1 MQTLKH
7 IGIIALNTFRESI
20 RDKILYNIGFLAIA
34 LTLFS
39 IVLGEWSVFD
49 RAYVIKSTT
58 LSVMSLSGLLISI
71 FVGISLVQ
79 KEIQRRTV
87 LTLLSKPISRASFIV
102 GKYFGLL
109 AVVAVHLM
117 LLTAIYYVMLFLTG
131 SAPTLSLLTAIYYVM
146 LFLTGS
152 DPSISLLTAIYLIFC
167 EMAVVIAVALLFSS
181 FSSTVLSALFTLGV
195 YFAGHLSDQLLE
207 QVRFATRM
215 GELNGTSSMLFQKAA
230 EVIHAIFPGLY
241 RYNVTTY
248 VVHGVALPDM
258 YVFWNSIYAL
268 GYIGVFLAIANWW
281 FSRRDFL

>member
-1 MQTLKH
+1 VQTLKH

-34 LTLFS
+34 MTLFS

-87 LTLLSKPISRASFIV
+87 LTLLSKPISRAAFIV

-109 AVVAVHLM
+109 AVVAVHLV

-131 SAPTLSLLTAIYYVM
+131 SNPTL
-146 LFLTGS
+146 
-152 DPSISLLTAIYLIFC
+152 DLLTAIYLIFC

-215 GELNGTSSMLFQKAA
+215 GELQGGSSIFFQKAA
-230 EVIHAIFPGLY
+230 EVIHAVFPGLY

-258 YVFWNSIYAL
+258 YVFWNSVYAL
-268 GYIGVFLAIANWW
+268 GYIGVFLAIASWW

>member
-20 RDKILYNIGFLAIA
+20 RDKILYNIGLFAIGLA
-34 LTLFS
+34 LFS

-87 LTLLSKPISRASFIV
+87 LTLLSKPISRATFIV

-109 AVVAVHLM
+109 AVVAVHLA
-117 LLTAIYYVMLFLTG
+117 LLTLIYYTILFLTN
-131 SAPTLSLLTAIYYVM
+131 SEPTLSLLTAIY
-146 LFLTGS
+146 
-152 DPSISLLTAIYLIFC
+152 LIFW
-167 EMAVVIAVALLFSS
+167 EMAVVIAIALLFSS
-181 FSSTVLSALFTLGV
+181 FSSTILSALFTLGV
-195 YFAGHLSDQLLE
+195 YFAGHLSNQLLE
-207 QVRFATRM
+207 QIRFASRM
-215 GELNGTSSMLFQKAA
+215 GEMGDASTALLEKVAV
-230 EVIHAIFPGLY
+230 VIHAVFPGLY
-241 RYNVTTY
+241 RYNVTSY
-248 VVHGVALPDM
+248 VVHGLALPDM
-258 YVFWNSIYAL
+258 YLFWNTVYAI
-268 GYIGVFLAIANWW
+268 GYVGVFLAIASWW

>member
-1 MQTLKH
+1 MQTLKY
-7 IGIIALNTFRESI
+7 IAIIAHNTFRESI
-20 RDKILYNIGFLAIA
+20 RDKILYNIVFLAIA

-87 LTLLSKPISRASFIV
+87 LTLLSKPISRVTFIV

-109 AVVAVHLM
+109 AVVAVHLTI
-117 LLTAIYYVMLFLTG
+117 LTGIYYAMLFVME
-131 SAPTLSLLTAIYYVM
+131 ANPTL
-146 LFLTGS
+146 
-152 DPSISLLTAIYLIFC
+152 SLLTAIYLIFC

-181 FSSTVLSALFTLGV
+181 FSSTILSALFTLGV
-195 YFAGHLSDQLLE
+195 YFAGHLCNELLE
-207 QVRFATRM
+207 QVRFTSRMNEMSDASAAILEKIAT
-215 GELNGTSSMLFQKAA
+215 
-230 EVIHAIFPGLY
+230 VIHAVFPGLY
-241 RYNVTTY
+241 RYNVTSY
-248 VVHGVALPDM
+248 VVHGISLPDM
-258 YVFWNSIYAL
+258 YVFWNTVYAL
-268 GYIGVFLAIANWW
+268 GYVGVFLAIASWW

>member
-1 MQTLKH
+1 MLKH
-7 IGIIALNTFRESI
+7 IGIIAHNTFRESI
-20 RDKILYNIGFLAIA
+20 RDKILYNIVFLAIA

-87 LTLLSKPISRASFIV
+87 LTLLSKPISRVTFIV

-109 AVVAVHLM
+109 AVVAVHLAI
-117 LLTAIYYVMLFLTG
+117 LTCIFYVMLFVIG
-131 SAPTLSLLTAIYYVM
+131 AGPTANLL
-146 LFLTGS
+146 L
-152 DPSISLLTAIYLIFC
+152 AIYLIFC

-195 YFAGHLSDQLLE
+195 YFAGHLSNQLLE
-207 QVRFATRM
+207 QVRFASRM
-215 GELNGTSSMLFQKAA
+215 GEMGDTSTALFEKAA
-230 EVIHAIFPGLY
+230 VVIHAVFPGLY
-241 RYNVTTY
+241 RYNVTGY

-258 YVFWNSIYAL
+258 YLFWNTVYAV
-268 GYIGVFLAIANWW
+268 GYVGVFLGVASWW

>member
-1 MQTLKH
+1 MQTVKH
-7 IGIIALNTFRESI
+7 IGVIAFNTFRESI
-20 RDKILYNIGFLAIA
+20 RDKILYNIGLLAVA
-34 LTLFS
+34 LAFFS

-87 LTLLSKPISRASFIV
+87 LTLLSKPISRASFII

-109 AVVAVHLM
+109 AVVSVHLV
-117 LLTAIYYVMLFLTG
+117 LLTCIFYLILLCTNA
-131 SAPTLSLLTAIYYVM
+131 SPTLSILTAVYM
-146 LFLTGS
+146 
-152 DPSISLLTAIYLIFC
+152 IFC

-195 YFAGHLSDQLLE
+195 YFAGHLSNQLLE
-207 QVRFATRM
+207 QIQFASRM
-215 GELNGTSSMLFQKAA
+215 GEMGDTSTAILEKAA
-230 EVIHAIFPGLY
+230 VVIHAVFPGLY
-241 RYNVTTY
+241 RYNITNY
-248 VVHGVALPDM
+248 VVHGLALPDM
-258 YVFWNSIYAL
+258 YVFWNTLYAL
-268 GYIGVFLAIANWW
+268 GYVGVFLGVASWW

>member
-1 MQTLKH
+1 MQTLRN

-20 RDKILYNIGFLAIA
+20 RDKILYNIVFLAIA

-102 GKYFGLL
+102 GKYLGLL
-109 AVVAVHLM
+109 AVVAVHL
-117 LLTAIYYVMLFLTG
+117 LILTCIFYAMLFII
-131 SAPTLSLLTAIYYVM
+131 SAEPTFNLLS
-146 LFLTGS
+146 
-152 DPSISLLTAIYLIFC
+152 AIYLIFC

-195 YFAGHLSDQLLE
+195 YFAGHLSNQLLE
-207 QVRFATRM
+207 QVRFASRM
-215 GELNGTSSMLFQKAA
+215 GEMGDSSSAIFEKAA
-230 EVIHAIFPGLY
+230 VVIHAVFPGLY

-258 YVFWNSIYAL
+258 YLFWNTIYAL
-268 GYIGVFLAIANWW
+268 GYVGVFLAIASWW

>member
-49 RAYVIKSTT
+49 RA
-58 LSVMSLSGLLISI
+58 MSLSGLLISI

-87 LTLLSKPISRASFIV
+87 LTLLSKPISRAAFIV

-109 AVVAVHLM
+109 AVVAVHLV
-117 LLTAIYYVMLFLTG
+117 LLTGIYYAILWVTN
-131 SAPTLSLLTAIYYVM
+131 SSPTL
-146 LFLTGS
+146 
-152 DPSISLLTAIYLIFC
+152 SLLTAIYLIFC

-195 YFAGHLSDQLLE
+195 YFAGHLSDQLME
-207 QVRFATRM
+207 QVKFASRM
-215 GELNGTSSMLFQKAA
+215 GELQGTSSAILEKAA
-230 EVIHAIFPGLY
+230 VVIHAVFPGLY
-241 RYNVTTY
+241 RFNVTNY

-258 YVFWNSIYAL
+258 YVFWNSVYAL
-268 GYIGVFLAIANWW
+268 GYIGVFLAIASWW

>member
-109 AVVAVHLM
+109 AVV
-117 LLTAIYYVMLFLTG
+117 
-131 SAPTLSLLTAIYYVM
+131 
-146 LFLTGS
+146 
-152 DPSISLLTAIYLIFC
+152 
-167 EMAVVIAVALLFSS
+167 IAVALLFSS

-258 YVFWNSIYAL
+258 YVFWNSVYAL
-268 GYIGVFLAIANWW
+268 GYIGVFLAIASWW

>member
-20 RDKILYNIGFLAIA
+20 RDKILYNIGFLTIA

-58 LSVMSLSGLLISI
+58 LSVMNLSGLLISI

-87 LTLLSKPISRASFIV
+87 LTLLSKPISRVAFIV

-109 AVVAVHLM
+109 AVVAVHLA
-117 LLTAIYYVMLFLTG
+117 LLTVIYYVMLALTG
-131 SAPTLSLLTAIYYVM
+131 SNPTL
-146 LFLTGS
+146 
-152 DPSISLLTAIYLIFC
+152 SLLTAIYLIFC
-167 EMAVVIAVALLFSS
+167 EMAIIIAVALLFSS
-181 FSSTVLSALFTLGV
+181 FSSTILSALFTLGV

-215 GELNGTSSMLFQKAA
+215 GELGEGSSMLFQRAA
-230 EVIHAIFPGLY
+230 EVIHMVFPGLY
-241 RYNVTTY
+241 RYNVTNY
-248 VVHGVALPDM
+248 VVHGVALPDL
-258 YVFWNSIYAL
+258 YLVWNTVYAV
-268 GYIGVFLAIANWW
+268 GFIGVFLAIASWW

>member
-7 IGIIALNTFRESI
+7 IGVIALNTFRESI
-20 RDKILYNIGFLAIA
+20 RDKILYNIVFLAIA

-58 LSVMSLSGLLISI
+58 LSVMSLSGLMISI

-79 KEIQRRTV
+79 KEIKGRTV

-102 GKYFGLL
+102 GKYLGLL
-109 AVVAVHLM
+109 AVVAVHL
-117 LLTAIYYVMLFLTG
+117 LILTCIFYVMLFVIG
-131 SAPTLSLLTAIYYVM
+131 A
-146 LFLTGS
+146 
-152 DPSISLLTAIYLIFC
+152 DPSFGLLTAIYLIFC

-195 YFAGHLSDQLLE
+195 YFAGHLSGQLLE
-207 QVRFATRM
+207 QVRFASRM
-215 GELNGTSSMLFQKAA
+215 GEMGDASSALFEKAA
-230 EVIHAIFPGLY
+230 VVVHAVFPGLY

-258 YVFWNSIYAL
+258 YLFWNSVYAL
-268 GYIGVFLAIANWW
+268 GYVGVFLAIASWW

>member
-117 LLTAIYYVMLFLTG
+117 LLTAIY
-131 SAPTLSLLTAIYYVM
+131 
-146 LFLTGS
+146 
-152 DPSISLLTAIYLIFC
+152 LIFC

-215 GELNGTSSMLFQKAA
+215 GELNGSSSLVFQKAA
-230 EVIHAIFPGLY
+230 EVIHAVFPGLY
-241 RYNVTTY
+241 RYNVTSY

-268 GYIGVFLAIANWW
+268 GYIGLFLAIASWW

>member
-1 MQTLKH
+1 M
-7 IGIIALNTFRESI
+7 
-20 RDKILYNIGFLAIA
+20 
-34 LTLFS
+34 
-39 IVLGEWSVFD
+39 LGEWSVFD

-131 SAPTLSLLTAIYYVM
+131 SAPTLSLLTAIY
-146 LFLTGS
+146 
-152 DPSISLLTAIYLIFC
+152 LIFC
-167 EMAVVIAVALLFSS
+167 EMAVVIAVAL
-181 FSSTVLSALFTLGV
+181 TLGV

-215 GELNGTSSMLFQKAA
+215 GELNGSSSLVFQKAA
-230 EVIHAIFPGLY
+230 EVIHAVFPGLY
-241 RYNVTTY
+241 RYNVTSY

-268 GYIGVFLAIANWW
+268 GYIGLFLAIASWW

>member
-1 MQTLKH
+1 MQTFKH

-87 LTLLSKPISRASFIV
+87 LTLLSKPISRVAFIV

-109 AVVAVHLM
+109 AVVGVH
-117 LLTAIYYVMLFLTG
+117 
-131 SAPTLSLLTAIYYVM
+131 LSLLTLIYYAM
-146 LFLTGS
+146 LFVTGS
-152 DPSISLLTAIYLIFC
+152 DPTVSLLTAIYLIFC

-215 GELNGTSSMLFQKAA
+215 GELKGASSLMFQKAA
-230 EVIHAIFPGLY
+230 EVIHAVFPGLY
-241 RYNVTTY
+241 RYNVTSY
-248 VVHGVALPDM
+248 VVHGVALPDF
-258 YVFWNSIYAL
+258 YVFWNSVYAI
-268 GYIGVFLAIANWW
+268 GYIGVFLAIASWW